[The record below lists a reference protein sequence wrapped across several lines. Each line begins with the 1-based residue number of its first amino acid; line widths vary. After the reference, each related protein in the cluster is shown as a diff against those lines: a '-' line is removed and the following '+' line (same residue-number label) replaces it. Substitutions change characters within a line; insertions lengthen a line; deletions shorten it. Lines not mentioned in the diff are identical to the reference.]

1 MFLCYLYSY
10 SLVPQTGNLCLVSAT
25 YSLLLNMIIYWGR
38 GYVLLTL
45 SHSLQSMRVTIGSWV
60 LIDMSYYSY
69 YLLLAVFDR
78 RPGWAVEWL
87 WGRPSPTSPQ
97 KKTVFLVSRVIL
109 HINDY

>member
-1 MFLCYLYSY
+1 MFLCYLYLY
-10 SLVPQTGNLCLVSAT
+10 CLVDQVSTNYLVSAT
-25 YSLLLNMIIYWGR
+25 YYLLLNMIIYRGR

-45 SHSLQSMRVTIGSWV
+45 SNALQSMRVTIGSWL

-69 YLLLAVFDR
+69 YLLLAAFDR

-87 WGRPSPTSPQ
+87 GGRPSPTSPQ

>member
-1 MFLCYLYSY
+1 
-10 SLVPQTGNLCLVSAT
+10 
-25 YSLLLNMIIYWGR
+25 MIIYWGR

-45 SHSLQSMRVTIGSWV
+45 SYTLQSMRVTIGSWAV
-60 LIDMSYYSY
+60 IDVSYYSY

-87 WGRPSPTSPQ
+87 VGRPSPCSPQ